1 MTKVPASEEGDSD
14 IDRHLDRKPNAT
26 LGNGVARRSVTGR
39 VLAVLDSFD
48 ATHRRQSL
56 AAISRRTGLPL
67 TTVHRLAHDLERN
80 DALVR
85 GSDGDYEIGS
95 KIWRLGTL
103 ASVHVELREV
113 ALPYMEDVYEL
124 GNDAV
129 QVAVLDGLRCL
140 IVDRIAGSRTISVLS
155 KPGSRLPLHATGV
168 GKVLLAYAGTELQDA
183 VLGSLDRYTDKTIT
197 DVSTLRSQLVTIKSQ
212 GFAITREELA
222 PGATSVAVPLRGK
235 GEKVIAAL
243 GVVSSSDNAEIS
255 RMVPV
260 LQVTAAALSKKLVQ
274 SGLGEA
280 SRLL

>member
-1 MTKVPASEEGDSD
+1 MPIATIAQMVVDESVP
-14 IDRHLDRKPNAT
+14 
-26 LGNGVARRSVTGR
+26 RSVTGR
-39 VLAVLDSFD
+39 ALAVLDSFD
-48 ATHRRQSL
+48 AAHRRQSL

-85 GSDGDYEIGS
+85 GADGDYEIGS
-95 KIWRLGTL
+95 KIWRVGTL

-113 ALPYMEDVYEL
+113 ALLPYMEDVYEL

-168 GKVLLAYAGTELQDA
+168 GKVLLAFGGTELQDA

-197 DVSTLRSQLVTIKSQ
+197 DVATLKSQLVTIKSQ
-212 GFAITREELA
+212 GLAITREELA

-235 GEKVIAAL
+235 GGKVIAAL
-243 GVVSSSDNAEIS
+243 GVVSSSVNTEIS

-260 LQVTAAALSKKLVQ
+260 LQVTAVALSKKLVQ

>member
-1 MTKVPASEEGDSD
+1 M
-14 IDRHLDRKPNAT
+14 
-26 LGNGVARRSVTGR
+26 TGR

-48 ATHRRQSL
+48 AAHRRQSL
-56 AAISRRTGLPL
+56 AAIARRTGLPL
-67 TTVHRLAHDLERN
+67 TTVHRLVHDLE
-80 DALVR
+80 DHSALVR
-85 GSDGDYEIGS
+85 GVDGDYEIGC

-113 ALPYMEDVYEL
+113 ALPYMEDVYAL

-140 IVDRIAGSRTISVLS
+140 VVDRIAGSRTISVLS

-168 GKVLLAYAGTELQDA
+168 GKVLLTFGGTELQDA
-183 VLGSLDRYTDKTIT
+183 VLGSLDRYTDQTIT
-197 DVSTLRSQLVTIKSQ
+197 DVATLKSQLTTIRSQ
-212 GFAITREELA
+212 GFAFTCDELV

-235 GEKVIAAL
+235 GGTVIAAL
-243 GVVSSSDNAEIS
+243 GVVSSSENAEIS

-260 LQVTAAALSKKLVQ
+260 LQVTAAALSMKLAQ

-280 SRLL
+280 SRLV

>member
-1 MTKVPASEEGDSD
+1 MADSQPA
-14 IDRHLDRKPNAT
+14 P
-26 LGNGVARRSVTGR
+26 RSVTGR
-39 VLAVLDSFD
+39 ALAVLDSFD

-168 GKVLLAYAGTELQDA
+168 GKVLMAFGEPELQDA

-197 DVSTLRSQLVTIKSQ
+197 DIATLKSQLLAIKSQ

-235 GEKVIAAL
+235 GGKVIAAL
-243 GVVSSSDNAEIS
+243 GVVSSSANAEIS